1 VTPPDVWIW
10 NWSWNCDP
18 SSAPAVPTPPAGAT
32 IWIWNWQWDCPSGAP
47 APAAAVP
54 SVCVQCNVAVSIR
67 IASPGND
74 GDVTQS
80 NLAATS
86 AASSA
91 ASSASAASAAAAPQ
105 PVAQPA
111 LPPPPVPP
119 SIPVVLPPMPVFT
132 MPSIP
137 PPPTVDVQRM
147 LAGVVPLSGVVPT
160 TSPAQSQVDDS
171 TSQAAGTPQTG
182 LPARQTSFVRRHRVV
197 RNRTL
202 VRLESLAFT
211 RVVVAHSSRAR
222 SQPAKAPRP
231 TRSSSQPL
239 PSVPRAPFL
248 PSSPAAAG
256 TFGSSAHGGGASAL
270 TVSLTGALTFLVF
283 VLLSSILPTTL
294 PGRRRLSDDRHARPG

>member
-1 VTPPDVWIW
+1 MIRTRLRRFPLHLPERR
-10 NWSWNCDP
+10 
-18 SSAPAVPTPPAGAT
+18 
-32 IWIWNWQWDCPSGAP
+32 SGSGTGSGTARRALP
-47 APAAAVP
+47 RLAAAVP

-80 NLAATS
+80 NLAAAS

-91 ASSASAASAAAAPQ
+91 ASSARLPAAAAASQ

-119 SIPVVLPPMPVFT
+119 SVPIVLPPLPVFT

-137 PPPTVDVQRM
+137 PPPTVDVQRE
-147 LAGVVPLSGVVPT
+147 LAGVVPPLTGVAPT
-160 TSPAQSQVDDS
+160 TSPAPSQVDDS
-171 TSQAAGTPQTG
+171 SSQAVGTPQTG
-182 LPARQTSFVRRHRVV
+182 PPARQPSFVRRHRVV
-197 RNRTL
+197 RSRTL
-202 VRLESLAFT
+202 VRLESLTFT
-211 RVVVAHSSRAR
+211 RVVVAHSSRAVGR
-222 SQPAKAPRP
+222 TPRRARAPRA
-231 TRSSSQPL
+231 RARVPL

-248 PSSPAAAG
+248 PSSPAAAA

-270 TVSLTGALTFLVF
+270 TVSLTGALTFLIF
-283 VLLSSILPTTL
+283 ALLSSILPTTL

>member
-1 VTPPDVWIW
+1 
-10 NWSWNCDP
+10 
-18 SSAPAVPTPPAGAT
+18 
-32 IWIWNWQWDCPSGAP
+32 
-47 APAAAVP
+47 
-54 SVCVQCNVAVSIR
+54 
-67 IASPGND
+67 
-74 GDVTQS
+74 
-80 NLAATS
+80 
-86 AASSA
+86 
-91 ASSASAASAAAAPQ
+91 
-105 PVAQPA
+105 
-111 LPPPPVPP
+111 
-119 SIPVVLPPMPVFT
+119 

-182 LPARQTSFVRRHRVV
+182 PPARQKPFVRRHRVV

-211 RVVVAHSSRAR
+211 QVVVAHSSRAR
-222 SQPAKAPRP
+222 PQPAKAQRPTRP